1 MRLFFALW
9 PPVALQAK
17 LMQHAARLSLSPGA
31 RPVVAENLHL
41 TLAFLGSVATAR
53 LADIEA
59 VARGVSFAPFQFVLD
74 TQGAFPRAG
83 SVWLGLTHTPAA
95 LSDLVARLR
104 IGLTEMGLP
113 GEARAFHPHVTL
125 ARSREHMRPLPVR
138 AAIAPLV
145 WPVDTFRLVQ
155 SQTLA
160 QGPIYRQVAE
170 FKANV
175 EV

>member
-1 MRLFFALW
+1 MA
-9 PPVALQAK
+9 V
-17 LMQHAARLSLSPGA
+17 
-31 RPVVAENLHL
+31 ENLHL

-53 LADIEA
+53 LADIDA
-59 VARGVSFAPFQFVLD
+59 MARGIEFAPFRLVLD

-83 SVWLGLTHTPAA
+83 AIWLGLSQTPTA

-104 IGLTEMGLP
+104 IGLTEIGLP

-125 ARSREHMRPLPVR
+125 VRSRERLRQAPSMPTPP
-138 AAIAPLV
+138 PLV
-145 WPVDTFRLVQ
+145 WPVDAFRLVQ

-160 QGPIYRQVAE
+160 QGPVYRQVAE

>member
-9 PPVALQAK
+9 PTAALRAELAQR
-17 LMQHAARLSLSPGA
+17 AASLSLARGV
-31 RPVVAENLHL
+31 RPVPAENLHL
-41 TLAFLGSVATAR
+41 TLAFLGSVAAAR
-53 LADIEA
+53 VPEIEA
-59 VARGVSFAPFQFVLD
+59 LARGIAFAPFQLVLD
-74 TQGAFPRAG
+74 AHGAFPRAG
-83 SVWLGLTHTPAA
+83 AIWLGASRVAPG
-95 LSDLVARLR
+95 LSDLVERLR

-125 ARSREHMRPLPVR
+125 ARARERIRPLPPGGT
-138 AAIAPLV
+138 ITPLV
-145 WPVDTFRLVQ
+145 WAVDAFRLVQ

-160 QGPIYRQVAE
+160 EGPIYRQVAE